1 MTVEERKIDVD
12 LLRLELD
19 EAIHNSPADGQVTKV
34 HALDGQWVNDG
45 QKIMDIIN
53 THPLLATITV
63 PLKQLQAFSRGMA
76 LSLSIDTGQ
85 GRSMT
90 TGTVTFISYE
100 LDGFDQ
106 QSRLLLRIDNEKQQ
120 YKPGM
125 HVLVQIP

>member
-1 MTVEERKIDVD
+1 
-12 LLRLELD
+12 
-19 EAIHNSPADGQVTKV
+19 
-34 HALDGQWVNDG
+34 
-45 QKIMDIIN
+45 MDIIN